1 MYSRVLGTIAVLFSS
16 VTVMAADLSLPQT
29 PIPAPAYDPAWGV
42 HIFGGASAGRTHL
55 IELIPMP
62 WSGDYGDN
70 YLIAGDLSRRL
81 GRVYDHFIFEA
92 EVGVG
97 YRFPVHATE
106 GWTALYLRYDG
117 FPWNHILFTTAAINT
132 GLSYVSK
139 VSDVEMDAGSD
150 RGNPN
155 GSRLLHYLGPEIT
168 FAATEYG
175 VARTLLP
182 LGSVSDSE
190 QQDEGNLYNPP
201 DQRARPSGKIR
212 TRDALKDVPGHS

>member
-1 MYSRVLGTIAVLFSS
+1 MYSRLLGTVAFLFSA
-16 VTVMAADLSLPQT
+16 VTAMAADLSLPQT
-29 PIPAPAYDPAWGV
+29 PIPASAYDPVWGV
-42 HIFGGASAGRTHL
+42 HIFGGASAGRTRL

-70 YLIAGDLSRRL
+70 YLIGGDLSRRL
-81 GRVYDHFIFEA
+81 GRVYNHFIFEA
-92 EVGVG
+92 EVGAG
-97 YRFPVHATE
+97 YRFPVNATE

-139 VSDVEMDAGSD
+139 VSDVEMDAGAD

-168 FAATEYG
+168 LAAPQYRNSELVIRWHHRSG
-175 VARTLLP
+175 V
-182 LGSVSDSE
+182 LGTFDGVWGGSNVVTV
-190 QQDEGNLYNPP
+190 GFR
-201 DQRARPSGKIR
+201 QRF
-212 TRDALKDVPGHS
+212 

>member
-1 MYSRVLGTIAVLFSS
+1 MYSRVLGTVAFLFSA

-29 PIPAPAYDPAWGV
+29 PIPARAYDPAWGV
-42 HIFGGASAGRTHL
+42 HIFGGASAGRSHL

-92 EVGVG
+92 EVGAG
-97 YRFPVHATE
+97 YRSPVHATE

-132 GLSYVSK
+132 GLSYV
-139 VSDVEMDAGSD
+139 
-150 RGNPN
+150 
-155 GSRLLHYLGPEIT
+155 
-168 FAATEYG
+168 
-175 VARTLLP
+175 
-182 LGSVSDSE
+182 
-190 QQDEGNLYNPP
+190 
-201 DQRARPSGKIR
+201 
-212 TRDALKDVPGHS
+212 